1 MATPV
6 LPEELLLLIIDNVT
20 PTRELLALRLAARN
34 LNRLVLNKF
43 RKLTSQREVCPRYQ
57 PMDLTASTTTISA
70 YY

>member
-6 LPEELLLLIIDNVT
+6 LPEELLLLIIDNVPAT
-20 PTRELLALRLAARN
+20 HELLALRLAARN

-43 RKLTSQREVCPRYQ
+43 HKLTGQREVCLRDQ
-57 PMDLTASTTTISA
+57 PTDLTASTTSIST